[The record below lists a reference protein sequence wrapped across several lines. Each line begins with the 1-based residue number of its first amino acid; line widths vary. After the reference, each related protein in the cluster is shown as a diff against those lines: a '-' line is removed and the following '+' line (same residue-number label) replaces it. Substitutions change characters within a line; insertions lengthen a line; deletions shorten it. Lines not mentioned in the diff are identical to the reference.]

1 MTDSP
6 PMGTAQLNTTLS
18 GRTRRHQANS
28 HALLADLAPRNGVWT
43 MPAADP
49 ADDPHTV
56 TLGQWLGCRR
66 ADGSEVE
73 LLVSFSSGVGILTPD
88 EARTF
93 AAVLVAAADYAD
105 ACQFGGGHD

>member
-6 PMGTAQLNTTLS
+6 PMGTAQLNTALP
-18 GRTRRHQANS
+18 GRTRRHQADS
-28 HALLADLAPRNGVWT
+28 HADVAPRNGVWT

-49 ADDPHTV
+49 ADDPHAV

-66 ADGSEVE
+66 ADGSEVVE